1 MPFCINAAKTWNIL
15 AFQSFHFKHTKFD
28 IYVFLEW
35 HFNLSNI
42 IFVSF
47 NPSLSLETQFLTKVM
62 LLVLKLYIQTM
73 ASMNYI
79 FNIVNGAL
87 YMYVLINVL
96 CILNG
101 CLFIVSNLIVC
112 VDDETGD

>member
-1 MPFCINAAKTWNIL
+1 MHKTAILFMPFCINAAKTWNIL

-62 LLVLKLYIQTM
+62 LLMLKLYKST
-73 ASMNYI
+73 SRGESNK
-79 FNIVNGAL
+79 NIDIKFSAHDPVVQPGHTL
-87 YMYVLINVL
+87 YVA
-96 CILNG
+96 G
-101 CLFIVSNLIVC
+101 S
-112 VDDETGD
+112 

>member
-1 MPFCINAAKTWNIL
+1 
-15 AFQSFHFKHTKFD
+15 
-28 IYVFLEW
+28 
-35 HFNLSNI
+35 
-42 IFVSF
+42 
-47 NPSLSLETQFLTKVM
+47 
-62 LLVLKLYIQTM
+62 M

-101 CLFIVSNLIVC
+101 CLFIVFNLIVC
-112 VDDETGD
+112 VDDETDD